1 MAKIPERYTDATFEG
16 LKPERK
22 QALLE
27 WIEQRKTGKESLM
40 IYGKPGRGKTHALYS
55 LLQKNPTIRHRFY
68 NSADLI
74 EEIKQ
79 SFRDNY
85 ARNPVEE
92 LRTYEGYVFID
103 DFGSERLT
111 DFVQDQFYQ
120 IINSAYINKR
130 SLIISTNFSLP
141 EISDRLGERIAS
153 RLAEMCFIINFGG
166 EDLRFKK

>member
-1 MAKIPERYTDATFEG
+1 MAKIPERYKDATFEG

-22 QALLE
+22 QAILD
-27 WIEQRKTGKESLM
+27 WIAQHKSGKESVM
-40 IYGKPGRGKTHALYS
+40 IYGKPGTGKTHAMYALIE
-55 LLQKNPTIRHRFY
+55 KNPKVRHRFY

-74 EEIKQ
+74 EEIK
-79 SFRDNY
+79 SSYNDRY
-85 ARNPVEE
+85 AQNPVME
-92 LRTYEGYVFID
+92 LKDFDGYLFID

-130 SLIISTNFSLP
+130 SLIISTNYDLA
-141 EISDRLGERIAS
+141 EIADRLGERIAS